1 VLSTSTCSFTGLEGK
16 DLRGHAQ
23 PDRVDGL
30 LALMAAGTV
39 HGEATGTQPVLRHN
53 GASDSKL
60 MISMHRLIVAAILI
74 GGLGAG
80 RLPAQQ
86 PVNPQAAALKEFAD
100 RTKAYVDLKTR
111 MKSALPPLGANATPV
126 EISRHEQQL
135 ASAIRRARSN
145 ARQGDIFTPPVV
157 PQFRTI
163 IRRDLQSR
171 DIRDALAAM
180 QEVPYTVT
188 LRVNDGWPSDF
199 PLATIPARLLNNLYP
214 LPDGLEYRFLDRHLV
229 LLDTESKL
237 IVDFVRDVVPSIVR
251 RRR

>member
-1 VLSTSTCSFTGLEGK
+1 
-16 DLRGHAQ
+16 
-23 PDRVDGL
+23 
-30 LALMAAGTV
+30 MV
-39 HGEATGTQPVLRHN
+39 HGATDGALPMLRHN
-53 GASDSKL
+53 GALDSKL

-74 GGLGAG
+74 GALGAG

-100 RTKAYVDLKTR
+100 RTKAYVDLKTK
-111 MKSALPPLGANATPV
+111 MKSALPALGADATPA
-126 EISRHEQQL
+126 EISKHEQQL
-135 ASAIRRARSN
+135 AQAIRRARSN
-145 ARQGDIFTPPVV
+145 ARQGDVFTPPVV
-157 PQFRTI
+157 PQFRTV
-163 IRRDLQSR
+163 IRGDLRSR

-188 LRVNDGWPSDF
+188 LRVNDTWPSDF
-199 PLATIPARLLNNLYP
+199 PLATIPPRLLNNLYP

-229 LLDTESKL
+229 LLDTESHL